1 MSRTILQ
8 VLRIRFAIRWLS
20 KFSPHSLKQFPCFRQ
35 EKHPYV
41 GAVVRKDLLEGH
53 KQRGW
58 HRCDFVSS
66 KPVLLVM
73 GGSLGAQRINEAVRS
88 CLDSL
93 LDTYQVVHLCGKGNV
108 VPELSRRG
116 YCQFE
121 YVKDELADI
130 LAMADIV
137 VSRAGSN
144 AIHEFLAL
152 EKPMLLIPLS
162 KQASRGDQIL
172 NASSFE
178 KAGYAHV
185 LQEEDLSGQTL
196 QDALQVVEQNRLQMQ
211 QAMKQFSPDA
221 PMEKIIT
228 AIEQLFMT
236 RRKKSH

>member
-1 MSRTILQ
+1 MALNVSMKQYDRVWIHYWIHIKLYTYVVRAMS
-8 VLRIRFAIRWLS
+8 
-20 KFSPHSLKQFPCFRQ
+20 FPNC
-35 EKHPYV
+35 PV
-41 GAVVRKDLLEGH
+41 GAI
-53 KQRGW
+53 
-58 HRCDFVSS
+58 VSS
-66 KPVLLVM
+66 NMSKMNLQTFLPWQISSFP
-73 GGSLGAQRINEAVRS
+73 G
-88 CLDSL
+88 
-93 LDTYQVVHLCGKGNV
+93 
-108 VPELSRRG
+108 
-116 YCQFE
+116 
-121 YVKDELADI
+121 
-130 LAMADIV
+130 
-137 VSRAGSN
+137 AGSN